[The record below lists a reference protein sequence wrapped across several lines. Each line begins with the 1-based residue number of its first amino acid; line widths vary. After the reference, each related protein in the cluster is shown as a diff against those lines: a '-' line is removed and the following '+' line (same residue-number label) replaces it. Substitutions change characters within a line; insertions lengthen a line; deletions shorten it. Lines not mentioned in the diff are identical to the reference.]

1 MNEEKLN
8 SENTPGSDTV
18 APLIISSASTSENCD
33 MGEDGNSSDKKKTV
47 TRKSSKKTKKTNKK
61 VAPKDDSPSLPPQS
75 DADVEIGNDLYNL
88 YVESKE
94 RARSSYASIN
104 IFDAIENEIVST
116 PEEENYPQNTAYD
129 MPDEEEQL
137 SFSSEIDDDSPEDRE
152 DVDEEEKTLPPF
164 NPKKPRSIDN
174 RFDFLELFI
183 FTLLAVMI
191 LTSFVFRHSIVEG
204 DSMQNTLQTGEHL
217 IISDLFYNPDRGD
230 IVVCEDYT
238 TGLRKPIVKRV
249 IAVEGDLIEIKADGS
264 IYVNDKLLDEDYTYV
279 NADNYRYN
287 PMKLRVPENEIFV
300 MGDHRNASTDS
311 RDFGCVSEDA
321 ILGRVLI
328 RFYPFDKFG
337 TVE

>member
-8 SENTPGSDTV
+8 SENTPGSDSV
-18 APLIISSASTSENCD
+18 APLIISSTSTSENCD

-47 TRKSSKKTKKTNKK
+47 TGKSTRKTKKSTKNP
-61 VAPKDDSPSLPPQS
+61 APKDNPSTAPHQS

-94 RARSSYASIN
+94 KARSDYSSIN
-104 IFDAIENEIVST
+104 IFDALESELDSA
-116 PEEENYPQNTAYD
+116 PQESSPQNTAYD
-129 MPDEEEQL
+129 MPDENEQL
-137 SFSSEIDDDSPEDRE
+137 SFSAAIDDEIPKDKD
-152 DVDEEEKTLPPF
+152 DYDEEEKTLPPY
-164 NPKKPRSIDN
+164 NPKKPRSIDS

-217 IISDLFYNPDRGD
+217 IISDLFYNPDYGD

-249 IAVEGDLIEIKADGS
+249 IALEGDLIEIKSDGS
-264 IYVNDKLLDEDYTYV
+264 IYVNDKLLDEDYIYINT
-279 NADNYRYN
+279 DNYRYT
-287 PMKLRVPENEIFV
+287 PMKMRVPEDEIFV

-311 RDFGCVSEDA
+311 REFGCISEDA
-321 ILGRVLI
+321 VLGRVLI

-337 TVE
+337 VVK

>member
-1 MNEEKLN
+1 
-8 SENTPGSDTV
+8 
-18 APLIISSASTSENCD
+18 
-33 MGEDGNSSDKKKTV
+33 
-47 TRKSSKKTKKTNKK
+47 
-61 VAPKDDSPSLPPQS
+61 
-75 DADVEIGNDLYNL
+75 
-88 YVESKE
+88 
-94 RARSSYASIN
+94 
-104 IFDAIENEIVST
+104 
-116 PEEENYPQNTAYD
+116 
-129 MPDEEEQL
+129 
-137 SFSSEIDDDSPEDRE
+137 
-152 DVDEEEKTLPPF
+152 
-164 NPKKPRSIDN
+164 
-174 RFDFLELFI
+174 
-183 FTLLAVMI
+183 MI

-249 IAVEGDLIEIKADGS
+249 IAVGGDLIEIKSDGS
-264 IYVNDKLLDEDYTYV
+264 IYVNDELLDEDYTYV
-279 NADNYRYN
+279 NTDNYRYN